1 MRIEEIGLKLKSL
14 EINSNMSGAGVKG
27 NRELSIAILSIRM
40 VLCNIAQTIWNLI
53 RLANNAK
60 HALLS
65 MTHKNKEVTIRLQDI
80 LKHEQISTYKDMKF
94 EVKQFDF

>member
-14 EINSNMSGAGVKG
+14 EINSTMSGAGVKG

-53 RLANNAK
+53 RLENNAK

-65 MTHKNKEVTIRLQDI
+65 TTHKNKEVTIRLPDI
-80 LKHEQISTYKDMKF
+80 FLKHEQITTI
-94 EVKQFDF
+94 QRHL